1 MRVKTR
7 YGIKEYSPEF
17 FRRFVSAETYK
28 YANDH
33 VLAMSVTNPPLNLS
47 DYYYNQIFATGALK
61 DPVVPDLTIKPILQP
76 VVPLISAEETANKI
90 QLVALTAAAEK
101 KAATEYISP
110 EAAETER
117 LRILANTITPE
128 QANQKLIDEQNDYR
142 WKKALLEVAVSQEK
156 YPDAIFLQGTK
167 PELVEWEKT
176 AADLGITIP
185 LKAAEIT
192 IGGKVSGKV
201 FDLNL
206 VGVQNVVPA
215 QNIQSQQIG
224 WLDQIVNYIYK
235 IIYKN

>member
-1 MRVKTR
+1 MRVNTR
-7 YGIKEYSPEF
+7 YGPMEYSPEV
-17 FRRFVSAETYK
+17 FRSRVSAETYK

-33 VLAMSVTNPPLNLS
+33 VLAMSVTNPPLNIS
-47 DYYYNQIFATGALK
+47 DYYYDQIFRTSAIKPIAK
-61 DPVVPDLTIKPILQP
+61 VDLTIKPILLP
-76 VVPLISAEETANKI
+76 PSSEVVANNIK
-90 QLVALTAAAEK
+90 LVALTAAAEK

-235 IIYKN
+235 TLYKN